1 MESNVE
7 CFLLMVVVIIILT
20 NSPSLYNS
28 DLGNMIYVSLLV
40 GFSLYNKVYGLIM
53 LVVVISLKQTSII
66 EGMTGPE
73 KEAVTKFKQKH
84 CNKKGLVDKKGE
96 KVSLEDIG
104 SQFPKLNFDVD
115 KCDPC
120 DTKCKFKIS
129 SGSEQLHVM
138 EGMRPESSN
147 NFSVSK
153 NITSNEKQVET
164 FSNIFSAF
172 TNSVPE
178 PEPVL
183 TTLSK

>member
-1 MESNVE
+1 MEPNVQ
-7 CFLLMVVVIIILT
+7 CILLMIVVIIILT

-28 DLGNMIYVSLLV
+28 DLGNVIYVSLLV
-40 GFSLYNKVYGLIM
+40 CFSLYNKVYGLIM
-53 LVVVISLKQTSII
+53 LVVIISLKQTSII
-66 EGMTGPE
+66 EGMSAPE
-73 KEAVTKFKQKH
+73 KKIVSQFREKYCT
-84 CNKKGLVDKKGE
+84 KKGLVDKNGE

-147 NFSVSK
+147 NFTVNN
-153 NITSNEKQVET
+153 NITSNEKQVEA

-183 TTLSK
+183 TTMSK

>member
-1 MESNVE
+1 MESNVQ
-7 CFLLMVVVIIILT
+7 CTLIMLVIIIILT

-40 GFSLYNKVYGLIM
+40 AFSLYGKVYGLIM
-53 LVVVISLKQTSII
+53 LVVVISLKQSSLI
-66 EGMTGPE
+66 EGMSGAE
-73 KEAVTKFKQKH
+73 KEAVSNFKQKH
-84 CNKKGLVDKKGE
+84 CKKKGLVDKNGE

-115 KCDPC
+115 KCNPC

-129 SGSEQLHVM
+129 AGSEQLHIM

-164 FSNIFSAF
+164 FSNIFSEF
-172 TNSVPE
+172 TNTETE

-183 TTLSK
+183 TTSSK